1 MEDIVF
7 QISALEKF
15 LFCRRLF
22 GLTII
27 ERQWADN
34 VHTVTG
40 SQLHERVHDFDSSE
54 SRGNRVI
61 LRGMKVF
68 SPDLGVSGECDA
80 VELVRDPNGVPVR
93 GRSGTWSMFP
103 VEYKKGKFQDNA
115 LHNRAQL
122 CCQAMCLEFMFC
134 CHIDYGYLYYISSK
148 KRDRVD
154 FDAELRDL
162 VKSSLLEMRQLYDR
176 RHTPMVKKH
185 PACSG
190 CSLHDICI
198 PTLSS
203 KKSVSAY
210 MRGCGEG

>member
-80 VELVRDPNGVPVR
+80 VELVRDSNGVPVR
-93 GRSGTWSMFP
+93 GRVGTWSMFP
-103 VEYKKGKFQDNA
+103 VEYKKGKLQDNA

-162 VKSSLLEMRQLYDR
+162 VKSSL
-176 RHTPMVKKH
+176 P
-185 PACSG
+185 
-190 CSLHDICI
+190 
-198 PTLSS
+198 
-203 KKSVSAY
+203 
-210 MRGCGEG
+210 